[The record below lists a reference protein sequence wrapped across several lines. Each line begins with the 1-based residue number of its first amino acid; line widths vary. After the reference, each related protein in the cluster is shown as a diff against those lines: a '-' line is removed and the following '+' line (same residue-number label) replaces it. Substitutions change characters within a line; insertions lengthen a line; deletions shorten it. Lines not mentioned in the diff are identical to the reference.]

1 MVKHLLF
8 KDGDFKKEIKK
19 LSTKRVVKKL
29 ANFPI
34 STVDLFD
41 VTEIPVLTETD
52 VAGLSVTK
60 FKQVAKKG
68 VIILV
73 ANPPPQVVG
82 HFVCMWQNE
91 GKWHYWDSFGKPI
104 TSQILRDKMAG
115 ESVYYNTQ
123 IYQDI
128 KLNSCGPQTSLR
140 LAFKHLDDKQYYD
153 KIRSLVQEHGLTPD
167 QIAMS
172 LYVLDARD

>member
-1 MVKHLLF
+1 MKHLLF
-8 KDGDFKKEIKK
+8 KDGNFKKEIKK

-29 ANFPI
+29 ASFPI

-52 VAGLSVTK
+52 VAGLSVTN
-60 FKQVAKKG
+60 FKKIAKKG
-68 VIILV
+68 IIILV
-73 ANPPPQVVG
+73 NNPPPEVIG
-82 HFVCMWQNE
+82 HFVCIYQNAD
-91 GKWHYWDSFGKPI
+91 GKWCYFDSFGKPI
-104 TSQILRDKMAG
+104 TSKILRDKFAG
-115 ESVYYNTQ
+115 ESIYYNTQ

-128 KLNSCGPQTSLR
+128 KLNSCGPQTALR

-153 KIRSLVQEHGLTPD
+153 KIKSLVQEHGLTPD